1 MALNP
6 IQERAFER
14 VLKEHK
20 EALDLLSDYNE
31 PPSLTEQRRI

>member
-1 MALNP
+1 MVLDP
-6 IQERAFER
+6 VKERALKR
-14 VLKEHK
+14 VLKKHK